1 VLHLR
6 RRHGASGVVAAKRRR
21 RGGACTHARRI
32 SCPCLLALADAPR
45 TARLVAAQMERVQ
58 FAAKED
64 RLDDKL
70 NDGAQQT

>member
-1 VLHLR
+1 MERAESSLPN
-6 RRHGASGVVAAKRRR
+6 GDVVEARARTCL
-21 RGGACTHARRI
+21 ACGI
-32 SCPCLLALADAPR
+32 SFPGLLALADAPR
-45 TARLVAAQMERVQ
+45 TVRLVAAQMERVQ